1 MLAAV
6 GHAASLGEVRA
17 TVEYKYVAFSGD
29 GDRDCFGNFAGVGA
43 LSAPGPTTRVMS
55 LGGVPVATKVA
66 PTAKLRVTALEPVEP
81 AREAARMLAEEAPR
95 AKA

>member
-1 MLAAV
+1 
-6 GHAASLGEVRA
+6 
-17 TVEYKYVAFSGD
+17 
-29 GDRDCFGNFAGVGA
+29 
-43 LSAPGPTTRVMS
+43 MS